1 MAGLKMRDIALPLR
15 SGRQSSGEVELC
27 DLNAAAFGHREMDRF
42 PDVQAAA
49 FPPAPASGVA
59 AQRFGGEWPL
69 REAVLLIFCEPFPPR
84 CARLQH
90 LSKTEW
96 RSLLRWL
103 DISGL
108 ALYFL
113 ERIVELKLTDWLPPG
128 TLARLQ
134 QNLADNTERTRVM
147 IAESIA
153 IQRAFQ
159 EARLSYATLKGVS
172 LWPSSVPRPELRSQ
186 FDLDFLVAEESASAA
201 RKILE
206 QRGYRLYLISGRSW
220 EFKLNEKPGL
230 SLKDLYK
237 AQPSHAVELHVE
249 PSTPGRLSLLE
260 RVETRDIYG
269 CGMRVLS
276 PVDLFL
282 GQGVHAFKHVCSE
295 FSRVAHLL
303 EFRRHVLLRRD
314 DHVFWSELQ
323 KAAGGN
329 PRACLGLG
337 VVTLLITH
345 VMGDFAPEGLT
356 GWTVECLPRPARLW
370 VERYGRRAVF
380 GSHPGSKLYLLL
392 QRELEGAGV
401 PAKRSL
407 RQILLPARLPPPVI
421 RAFPN
426 ETLAVKLGRHR
437 MQTYFILLRLRFH
450 IVEGLHFAWE
460 SRRWRREMRR
470 AAQ

>member
-1 MAGLKMRDIALPLR
+1 LPLR
-15 SGRQSSGEVELC
+15 SGQKLVNKVELC
-27 DLNAAAFGHREMDRF
+27 ELHAPAFGHREMDRF
-42 PDVQAAA
+42 PGVQGAA
-49 FPPAPASGVA
+49 FPPAGRNSVAS
-59 AQRFGGEWPL
+59 QRFRSEQPL
-69 REAVLLIFCEPFPPR
+69 REAVLLMFCEPFPSQ
-84 CARLQH
+84 CSRLQN
-90 LSKTEW
+90 LSGREW

-113 ERIVELKLTDWLPPG
+113 DRVVALKLTDWLPPG
-128 TLARLQ
+128 VLTRLQ

-159 EARLSYATLKGVS
+159 EARLSYANLKGLS

-186 FDLDFLVAEESASAA
+186 FDLDFLVAEESAPAA
-201 RKILE
+201 RRILE

-220 EFKLNEKPGL
+220 EFKLNEKLGL

-249 PSTPGRLSLLE
+249 PSAPGRLSLLE
-260 RVETRDIYG
+260 RVETRDLYG
-269 CGMRVLS
+269 CGMPVLS

-314 DHVFWSELQ
+314 DHVFWSELR
-323 KAAGGN
+323 KTAGGN

-337 VVTLLITH
+337 VVMLLIAH
-345 VMGDFAPEGLT
+345 VMGDFAPEALT
-356 GWTVECLPRPARLW
+356 DWTVVCLPRPARLW

-380 GSHPGSKLYLLL
+380 GSIPGSKLYLLL
-392 QRELEGAGV
+392 QSELESAGV

-407 RQILLPARLPPPVI
+407 RQILLPVRLPPPVI

-426 ETLAVKLGRHR
+426 ETLAVRLGRYR
-437 MQTYFILLRLRFH
+437 MQLYFILLRLRFH
-450 IVEGLHFAWE
+450 VVEGLRYAWE
-460 SRRWRREMRR
+460 SRRWRRDMGRS
-470 AAQ
+470 AQ